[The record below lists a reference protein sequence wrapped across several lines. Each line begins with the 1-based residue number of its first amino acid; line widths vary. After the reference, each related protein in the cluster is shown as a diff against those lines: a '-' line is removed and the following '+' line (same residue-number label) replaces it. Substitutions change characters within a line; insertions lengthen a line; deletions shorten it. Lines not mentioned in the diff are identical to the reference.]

1 MYGPNSHRDTGG
13 FYGRSGLNSWWSV
26 PWFVGDDFNVVRF
39 PSERLG
45 SNYFTAAMQE
55 FPILFRDRTSLI
67 CHCKGELLLG
77 QILKKLLRKL
87 GWKNS
92 CSLQIGRISF
102 QQFLKDGCPG
112 YARII
117 FQLSLRVDLFR
128 EGVGHLHL
136 RICGL
141 RMRVLWIGVGLGGN
155 PISFKVLRVLFW
167 PIN

>member
-1 MYGPNSHRDTGG
+1 MVLIRTETGG

-55 FPILFRDRTSLI
+55 FPILFRNRTSLI

-87 GWKNS
+87 G
-92 CSLQIGRISF
+92 
-102 QQFLKDGCPG
+102 
-112 YARII
+112 
-117 FQLSLRVDLFR
+117 
-128 EGVGHLHL
+128 
-136 RICGL
+136 
-141 RMRVLWIGVGLGGN
+141 
-155 PISFKVLRVLFW
+155 
-167 PIN
+167 